1 MDNLGPLIGVGLSLL
16 VLGWVIFRLIVRRG
30 QLPRSISPQQQ
41 LLDVKREFDN
51 RDARGD
57 RSLRDA
63 PADILRWQVEVNEH
77 LRDARGELDT
87 KIQLLAATVR
97 LADQRIAELK
107 GLLAAAERERERSD
121 NRPAE

>member
-16 VLGWVIFRLIVRRG
+16 VLGWVIFRLIIRRG
-30 QLPRSISPQQQ
+30 QRPRSTSPQQQ

-51 RDARGD
+51 RGTRGE
-57 RSLRDA
+57 RALRDA
-63 PADILRWQVEVNEH
+63 PSDVLRWQVEVNEH

-87 KIQLLAATVR
+87 KIQLLAAAVR

-107 GLLAAAERERERSD
+107 RLLAAAEQELERTGSESV
-121 NRPAE
+121 E

>member
-16 VLGWVIFRLIVRRG
+16 VLGWVIFRLIIRRG
-30 QLPRSISPQQQ
+30 QRPRSTSPQQQ
-41 LLDVKREFDN
+41 LVDVKREFDN
-51 RDARGD
+51 RGARGE
-57 RSLRDA
+57 RALRDA

-77 LRDARGELDT
+77 LRDARGDLDT

-107 GLLAAAERERERSD
+107 RLLGAAEQELERTGSETV
-121 NRPAE
+121 E